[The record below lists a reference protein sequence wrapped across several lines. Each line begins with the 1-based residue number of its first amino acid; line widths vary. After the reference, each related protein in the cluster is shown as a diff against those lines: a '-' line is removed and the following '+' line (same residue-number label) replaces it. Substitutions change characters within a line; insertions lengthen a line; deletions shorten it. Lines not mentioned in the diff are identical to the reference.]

1 MNITAALL
9 ASLNVTRA
17 QWNARQA
24 SIVSLVSTNDKAVL
38 VACQRIYAFQKAD
51 EKFATLHDNDYGFQ
65 QMDAKFGGLMA
76 RLLNRGAHVY
86 EGNMPRLRR
95 MAVKYRRQLTFL
107 SFVKEQAKAKE
118 ELCMVLRED
127 DTWVDT
133 RKAA

>member
-1 MNITAALL
+1 MNISSALL

-24 SIVSLVSTNDKAVL
+24 SIVALVATNDKAVL

-65 QMDAKFGGLMA
+65 QMDAKFGGQMA
-76 RLLNRGAHVY
+76 RLLNLGARVY

-118 ELCMVLRED
+118 ELCMVLRD
-127 DTWVDT
+127 DGTWLDT
-133 RKAA
+133 RQAA